1 MKGVSLEQLK
11 KEMLDTPDAVR
22 GYEEADREL
31 ALIELLYEMRE
42 KAGLSKSE
50 VARRLDIGPSAISRL
65 ERNPLGASIKTLSRY
80 AAVCGAR
87 IDIKALY

>member
-1 MKGVSLEQLK
+1 MKGVSLEQLR
-11 KEMLDTPDAVR
+11 KEMLDTPEAIR

-42 KAGLSKSE
+42 KAGLSKTDL
-50 VARRLDIGPSAISRL
+50 ARRLDIGPSAITRL
-65 ERNPLGASIKTLSRY
+65 ERNPLGASIKTLARY
-80 AAVCGAR
+80 AEACGAR